1 MENVYESLVFIDVEH
16 KEFFEKNKADKE
28 DVYKDSL
35 VYLVGLSE
43 DTRKHFD
50 HILTAEGLNPMILD
64 EPWVAGTS
72 FRTLVLAFNL
82 YNGFVYGLDCH
93 YLEDKELEDL
103 TKTELIKAIQD
114 GKEGSIDNLFSY
126 SLGYYYLQAI
136 NIRFKTVKYEN
147 NRRVLEKL
155 AKSKQANENIEN
167 LLSELAKDE

>member
-1 MENVYESLVFIDVEH
+1 MAV
-16 KEFFEKNKADKE
+16 K
-28 DVYKDSL
+28 
-35 VYLVGLSE
+35 
-43 DTRKHFD
+43 
-50 HILTAEGLNPMILD
+50 
-64 EPWVAGTS
+64 S